1 MNRFEELAMLFHSL
15 IGLCAGWMLGAR
27 HSVLMGLLAASVGC
41 AAGFVA
47 GFLVSR
53 VPRAV
58 RMMRGGEPVKHRWLA
73 TAYALCGVGLGI
85 AFWSACIS
93 CAGF

>member
-1 MNRFEELAMLFHSL
+1 MNRFEELAILFHSL

-27 HSVLMGLLAASVGC
+27 HSFVFGLLMASVGC

-47 GFLVSR
+47 GFLMSR
-53 VPRAV
+53 IPKALRLIRTDAP
-58 RMMRGGEPVKHRWLA
+58 MKHRCLA
-73 TAYALCGVGLGI
+73 TAYALSGVGLGL
-85 AFWSACIS
+85 AFWSACIN